1 MGDCGLKK
9 TVASGVLLF
18 VMAFISG
25 CVASS
30 SMMDLKRDTPIA
42 PERSV
47 VFWKLRITDK
57 TGTIALPGKEAVPA
71 MYIHRLDVAN
81 YGSSHSVY
89 PHIAPDPSSVRNE
102 KKDLGRSEGI
112 HQYEQMM
119 AVSLDPGRYQIKSIR
134 FRIDSHTRFSLPV
147 NRLLRATSGKLYYI
161 GSFNIIIHNTS
172 NGELSYSLAI
182 DYDTRKQEDMD
193 RFVSLFPKLSNGSE
207 NKPVLNRLSAYH
219 VYDFSYDITAFPEFI
234 RTDEVLAE
242 INIDKKERSYI
253 IQRFTENE
261 DTAFITNKRIHTLS
275 NKDSFTLEWES
286 KWVDGVN
293 HLPYGLLLGS
303 SPENAYY
310 FSASGNRKSAVFLKK
325 NNRWQTNP
333 CNWNNT
339 LEHREPGTDSDFYK
353 VVFSNN
359 RIVYSVNNRKI
370 AEFNNELQFSS
381 FMIGLFV
388 SGKESVIFDSIII
401 EQKPGPVAINH

>member
-1 MGDCGLKK
+1 
-9 TVASGVLLF
+9 
-18 VMAFISG
+18 MALISG

-89 PHIAPDPSSVRNE
+89 PHIAPDASSAMNAE
-102 KKDLGRSEGI
+102 KNIKQSEGI
-112 HQYEQMM
+112 HRYEQMM

-147 NRLLRATSGKLYYI
+147 NRLLRAMSGKLYYI
-161 GSFNIIIHNTS
+161 GSFNIIVHNKS
-172 NGELSYSLAI
+172 NGELSYTFDI
-182 DYDTRKQEDMD
+182 DYDTKKQEDMD
-193 RFVSLFPKLSNGSE
+193 RFVSLFPKLSNGPG
-207 NKPVLNRLSAYH
+207 NKPILNRLSAYH

-242 INIDKKERSYI
+242 INIEKNGRSYI
-253 IQRFTENE
+253 IQRFTDNE
-261 DTAFITNKRIHTLS
+261 DTTFITNKRIHPLS

-303 SPENAYY
+303 DPVNAYY

-325 NNRWQTNP
+325 NNRWLTNP
-333 CNWNNT
+333 CNWKET
-339 LEHREPGTDSDFYK
+339 VEQRDPGSDSDNYK

-359 RIVYSVNNRKI
+359 RIVYSVNKRKI
-370 AEFNNELQFSS
+370 AEFNNELQFKS

-388 SGKESVIFDSIII
+388 SGKESIIFDSIII
-401 EQKPGPVAINH
+401 EQKPGSVAITH